1 MRSVIG
7 IPSEGD
13 MEARERESM
22 FGRRTLRLERK
33 ASTRLNLRAGGK
45 QVKSRTREYTLLNT
59 SCSSMQKSSLSDR
72 SNEVPLIY
80 IKPKERVSHIGKDT
94 QALTE

>member
-80 IKPKERVSHIGKDT
+80 IKPKGRVSHIGKIHRY
-94 QALTE
+94 